1 VAKRRNDPS
10 FLAEK
15 VSKKFTD
22 GRREEI
28 YNLLLDE
35 NNWYINYFEE

>member
-10 FLAEK
+10 FLAEI
-15 VSKKFTD
+15 VSQKYSEGKQQ
-22 GRREEI
+22 EI

-35 NNWYINYFEE
+35 NNWYINYFE